1 MGGDTKQDPQQ
12 EDRIGQ
18 LLESLVDAAVHED
31 RNQDTF
37 FKLLG
42 SHNSLL
48 TEVDAQGSTLCHKLV
63 KAGKY
68 RAIKLLGSRG
78 FEISAVTPDSVGMT
92 PLMYACELNAHKTIQ
107 HLIGHMSETGQICS
121 TMELIAVASCFPE
134 SLVEYLGQ
142 VEFLKATA
150 ERGEALSFRNRYP
163 MSNNKGQIGAFV
175 VAGSA
180 NKSAEGLW
188 ERHRE
193 KTIAQRKRPCLQKF
207 ISALFSCRAF
217 YHPAEYNSSVED
229 INVKAKVVPFDS
241 IVGPVNDINDTAL
254 WALTQSGCDDLMT
267 TDTLKAMLDY
277 KWMTFA
283 GGQHRNNIFQFIGLI
298 FSQVLYAPIFRRGKF
313 DERFDSREMQRDS
326 TYYVLLYIMC
336 SFNTCFFLVQD
347 IAAVITMGLGRFT
360 GPAAAWNSLS
370 FLTYFMTSAMLILHW
385 FNWEHTQAIA
395 AGANFLAWISII
407 GFLRC
412 FPGPGPFIS
421 MISAIISDMT
431 YFAILFI
438 LMILA
443 FSSCF
448 LMLMPEEGWLAAA
461 YGLPWSGR
469 TSFFTTEQNAFHH
482 TFLMSV
488 GDFGDALST
497 ALALS
502 PYPAIVEVVFI
513 LFTLLVPIILL
524 NLLIAIM
531 GDTYE
536 TVKSDGVED
545 DWRMSQATVILE
557 IEAKFCGW
565 DNPLRY
571 PRWLHVLVPK
581 GPKVKTEEQEKELM
595 WHSRFEEL
603 RDAAKE
609 EVEAVLQA
617 YFEKGKPLP
626 ATG

>member
-1 MGGDTKQDPQQ
+1 MGGTKQAPEE
-12 EDRIGQ
+12 EDDRVGM
-18 LLESLVDAAVHED
+18 LLESLVEAAVHED
-31 RNQDTF
+31 KQQDTF

-42 SHNSLL
+42 THNNLL
-48 TEVDAQGSTLCHKLV
+48 TEVDLQGSTLCHKLV

-68 RAIKLLGSRG
+68 RAIKLLAARG

-121 TMELIAVASCFPE
+121 TMELIAVASCYPE
-134 SLVEYLGQ
+134 ALVDYLGQ
-142 VEFLKATA
+142 VEFEKATA
-150 ERGEALSFRNRYP
+150 ERGETLSFRNRFP
-163 MSNNKGQIGAFV
+163 MSNNQGSVAAMV
-175 VAGSA
+175 VTGSA

-188 ERHRE
+188 ERQKE
-193 KTIAQRKRPCLQKF
+193 KVLAQRKRPCLQKLL
-207 ISALFSCRAF
+207 SAICSCRAF
-217 YHPAEYNSSVED
+217 YAPSEYNSSTED

-277 KWMTFA
+277 KWDTFA
-283 GGQHRNNIFQFIGLI
+283 GGQHRNNIFQFISLI
-298 FSQVLYAPIFRRGKF
+298 VSQILYAPIFRRGKF
-313 DERFDSREMQRDS
+313 DERYTDFATERTSL
-326 TYYVLLYIMC
+326 YFILLYIMC

-347 IAAVITMGLGRFT
+347 IAAVITMGMGRFT
-360 GPAAAWNSLS
+360 GPGAVWNVLS
-370 FLTYFMTSAMLILHW
+370 FMTYFCTSAMLVLHW
-385 FNWEHTQAIA
+385 FEYEDTQAVA
-395 AGANFLAWISII
+395 AMANFLCFISII

-421 MISAIISDMT
+421 MIVAIIQDMK
-431 YFAILFI
+431 YFVVIFV

-448 LMLMPEEGWLAAA
+448 LMLMPENGWAQSA
-461 YGLPWSGR
+461 YGLQWGGR
-469 TSFFTTEQNAFHH
+469 ESFFTSEMNAFHH
-482 TFLMSV
+482 VFLMSV
-488 GDFGDALST
+488 GDFGDALSIM
-497 ALALS
+497 LDIS
-502 PYPAIVEVVFI
+502 KYPSIVEAAFI
-513 LFTLLVPIILL
+513 FFTLIVPLILL

-571 PRWLHVLVPK
+571 PRWLHVLAPK
-581 GPKVKTEEQEKELM
+581 GPKVKTPEQEQEIK
-595 WHSRFEEL
+595 WQTRFNEL

-609 EVEAVLQA
+609 EVDAVLQA
-617 YFEKGKPLP
+617 YFEHGKQLP